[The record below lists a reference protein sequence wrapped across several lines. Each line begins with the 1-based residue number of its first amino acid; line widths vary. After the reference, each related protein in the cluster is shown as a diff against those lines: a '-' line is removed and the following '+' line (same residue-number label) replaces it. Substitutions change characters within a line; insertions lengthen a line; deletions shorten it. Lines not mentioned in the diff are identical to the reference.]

1 MTDAIAFDDVA
12 IHADGG
18 CRIASAQ
25 QWQLQQQRRLGAT
38 DRRTQTTTRE
48 EMASSALLHA
58 QQQQQRMPPAHAAKQ
73 LVFRRINCSGSR
85 YG

>member
-38 DRRTQTTTRE
+38 DDTRRNGIIC
-48 EMASSALLHA
+48 
-58 QQQQQRMPPAHAAKQ
+58 AAPRTAAAAADATGARGEATC
-73 LVFRRINCSGSR
+73 FPTH
-85 YG
+85 